1 MTKPAAVPIEVQL
14 IVDAL
19 DNKRAKN
26 VVVMDLTGVSESL
39 DYFILA
45 VAESSLQLKAFE
57 ESIKE
62 KLKEN
67 GSRPRGVEGPS
78 DRWLLLDYGEV
89 VSHLMSYEAREFYD
103 LEGLWADAKR
113 VNVIPN

>member
-1 MTKPAAVPIEVQL
+1 LTKPIAVPIEVQL

-45 VAESSLQLKAFE
+45 VADSSLQLRALE

-62 KLKEN
+62 KLKEH
-67 GSRPRGVEGPS
+67 GSRPRGIEGPS
-78 DRWLLLDYGEV
+78 ERWILLDYGEV
-89 VSHLMSYEAREFYD
+89 VAHLMSQEAREFYD

-113 VNVIPN
+113 VNVVPN